1 MSGTRDVAQRIVNAE
16 ESFLA
21 FACETAQLTRPEA
34 LRALAAYRKAKV
46 IKLDPIVGQFTFT
59 HGAFAEADV
68 LKRAART

>member
-1 MSGTRDVAQRIVNAE
+1 VSAYRDIAQRIVNAE

-21 FACETAQLTRPEA
+21 FACETAHLTRPEA
-34 LRALAAYRKAKV
+34 LRALDAYRKAKV

-68 LKRAART
+68 LLRAART